1 MYDLPDTYLLRALD
15 KAHEQGF
22 RDFLY
27 RNKHDKRCEAHRK
40 QAADAMINLEKVVTG
55 KSVPNYDGSYLAA
68 SYLVTYHLKHCILAS
83 WAFKSIFDQVGV
95 PNTLYVC
102 DVGAGTGA
110 GRVGLTLALSKYG
123 KQPEIYFDAHEPAE
137 AMRSAGT
144 FFWRAFRDSVPD
156 YFNKHYRQ
164 HPTPKNPPK
173 LPANTVRVV
182 TAFHL
187 SLPWDNQWPSYYWN
201 EDVKPAKNTLEEVF
215 RMVSPDLG
223 LFTIPDKKKKALC
236 RVVDDFYDW
245 DKEFGADL
253 DIPND
258 TDNPQDPGISH
269 FYTNCAVDF
278 GFEVPSPKASVRHW
292 SRYRFSSPKD
302 SMLSYRVSSRHA
314 EFLRR
319 ERKEAE
325 AKRKAA
331 EKERLRKLEDEAKR
345 KAAEKERLQEWK
357 KAEAKRKIDE
367 QEKLKREQSE
377 RHPVSY
383 PASSQ
388 REEKERLEWEKLKR
402 RWSEEKEE
410 RKRAALRLSA
420 HKPS

>member
-1 MYDLPDTYLLRALD
+1 MSEQTTYDLPDAHLLQTLD
-15 KAHEQGF
+15 KAHERGF
-22 RDFLY
+22 RDFLHHN
-27 RNKHDKRCEAHRK
+27 RHDERCEAHLK

-83 WAFKSIFDQVGV
+83 WAFKRIFDQVGV

-110 GRVGLTLALSKYG
+110 GRVGLALALSKYS
-123 KQPEIYFDAHEPAE
+123 KQPEIYFDSHEPAE
-137 AMRSAGT
+137 AMRSAGN
-144 FFWRAFRDSVPD
+144 FFWRAFLDSVPD
-156 YFNKHYRQ
+156 CFNKHYRQ
-164 HPTPKNPPK
+164 YPTPKNPPK
-173 LPANTVRVV
+173 LPADTVRVI

-201 EDVKPAKNTLEEVF
+201 EDVKPAQNTLEEVF

-223 LFTIPDKKKKALC
+223 VFTIPDRKKKALC

-245 DKEFGADL
+245 DKEFGSDI

-258 TDNPQDPGISH
+258 LGIESKSPL
-269 FYTNCAVDF
+269 YTNCAVDF
-278 GFEVPSPKASVRHW
+278 GFEVPEAEGDPIKSVRHW

-302 SMLSYRVSSRHA
+302 SILFLRVSSHYA
-314 EFLRR
+314 ELLKR
-319 ERKEAE
+319 ERKE

-331 EKERLRKLEDEAKR
+331 EQ
-345 KAAEKERLQEWK
+345 ERLQERK
-357 KAEAKRKIDE
+357 KAEAKRNIDA

-377 RHPVSY
+377 RHPMSY
-383 PASSQ
+383 PAGNQ
-388 REEKERLEWEKLKR
+388 REEKERLGWEKLER
-402 RWSEEKEE
+402 RWSEEKAE
-410 RKRAALRLSA
+410 RYRRALRLLQP
-420 HKPS
+420 PS